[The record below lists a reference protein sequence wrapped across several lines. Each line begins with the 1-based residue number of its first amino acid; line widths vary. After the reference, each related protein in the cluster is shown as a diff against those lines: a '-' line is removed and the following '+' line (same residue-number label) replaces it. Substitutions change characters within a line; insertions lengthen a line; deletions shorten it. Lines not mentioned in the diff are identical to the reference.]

1 MPAGLATR
9 IMKEIPMFVRNL
21 LVFVS
26 ILSVLGL
33 AGCKSD
39 DASDSSAAKQEACT
53 DSCVAALGAQCPAEK
68 GVPISTCESA
78 CLSAFEHL
86 SKCEK
91 EIFAMIQ
98 CPGLVESAGWI
109 CESDG
114 ESYPRADVCTAE
126 QAAMETCSAQ

>member
-1 MPAGLATR
+1 M
-9 IMKEIPMFVRNL
+9 IMRAIPMFSRNL

-26 ILSVLGL
+26 ILAVLGL

-39 DASDSSAAKQEACT
+39 DASDSSEAKQDACT
-53 DSCVAALGAQCPAEK
+53 QSCVAAMGAQCSAEK
-68 GVPISTCESA
+68 DQPISACEA
-78 CLSAFEHL
+78 DCLSAFEHL

-98 CPGLVESAGWI
+98 CPGLLESTGWI

-114 ESYPRADVCTAE
+114 KSYPRADVCTTE
-126 QAAMETCSAQ
+126 QAAMETCSAR